1 PPMRR
6 LGTQV
11 GRLVPPTWAR
21 KQLGPSLRG
30 LRRAEEEEAEEE
42 EAEEEEEQEEHRTA
56 RGVRPNLRIYS
67 SVAVPSA
74 RGKKEHLSQSL
85 SSQSPTLAQ
94 DEDEDD
100 KDDEQSG
107 TERLEKQEGP
117 TTVCTTMRREPRTSQ
132 RGALAARPV

>member
-1 PPMRR
+1 PPDEEARDPGGAACATD
-6 LGTQV
+6 LGPQAIRPLAARIEEGGGGGGGAGR
-11 GRLVPPTWAR
+11 GRLC
-21 KQLGPSLRG
+21 
-30 LRRAEEEEAEEE
+30 
-42 EAEEEEEQEEHRTA
+42 HRTA

-100 KDDEQSG
+100 KDDSG

>member
-1 PPMRR
+1 
-6 LGTQV
+6 
-11 GRLVPPTWAR
+11 
-21 KQLGPSLRG
+21 
-30 LRRAEEEEAEEE
+30 EEEGEGRREEE
-42 EAEEEEEQEEHRTA
+42 LDEGGCVFDQGPLITPRGPWSNTWVKHRTA

-100 KDDEQSG
+100 KDDSG

>member
-30 LRRAEEEEAEEE
+30 LRRAEEEEAEE
-42 EAEEEEEQEEHRTA
+42 EEHRTA

-100 KDDEQSG
+100 KDDSG

>member
-42 EAEEEEEQEEHRTA
+42 EAEHRTA